1 MVFIERPSYTTA
13 RRTCAASSPAISH
26 ASSPAPEARDLSGQG
41 RYTQVRGQPIRI
53 IGPIEYA
60 ETIAEG
66 RGIRERAR
74 LVKAYGHWRW
84 RKCKGSATIELDGWI
99 GRVELHWY
107 EAHGGGR
114 FEFKIKRFVE

>member
-1 MVFIERPSYTTA
+1 MIARYFRIVGAIE
-13 RRTCAASSPAISH
+13 
-26 ASSPAPEARDLSGQG
+26 Q
-41 RYTQVRGQPIRI
+41 
-53 IGPIEYA
+53 A

-74 LVKAYGHWRW
+74 LIKAYGYLRW
-84 RKCKGSATIELDGWI
+84 RKRKGVAVIDVDGRI

-114 FEFKIKRFVE
+114 FEFKIKRFLE